1 MTQVSKTSEW
11 LPCALAV
18 SETDGAIY
26 LAKKLL
32 FSGMCFWHRL
42 KYYLDYSEDFIQ
54 FKLKN
59 KTFDMPLSSKAF
71 PPEYLEN
78 TTCKEAAWNTGEEKN
93 IIPPLFY
100 IQLQQK
106 NA

>member
-1 MTQVSKTSEW
+1 
-11 LPCALAV
+11 
-18 SETDGAIY
+18 
-26 LAKKLL
+26 
-32 FSGMCFWHRL
+32 MCFWHRL